1 MIMHIM
7 HARQSPQAWTDM
19 EPNFAALRKEFPVL
33 ERKTYLNSG
42 SYCALANDVKA
53 SIEAYMEDRL
63 AVGANWDVWITKNE
77 AVRTLTAQLLG
88 AAPDE
93 IAVTASVSA
102 GLNALAS
109 SLDFTGKRNKVVI
122 SDFEFPTNAQISPAQ
137 EPRGAQVVHV
147 ARDAPGYIP
156 AEKFAAAIDENT
168 QLVAITHVCFRN
180 GAKLEIPKIVR
191 LARAKGAMVLLDCY
205 QSVGSLDIDVKALDV
220 DFAAG
225 GMLKYLLG
233 TAGIGFLYAK
243 DSCVRS
249 LVPTNSGWFAQADIT
264 AMDITANRPAPN
276 ARRFEAG
283 TPPVVNCYAAEAGL
297 KLLLKVGTP
306 AIEKRNFALTRRCME
321 RLEEIGW
328 PSITPVQ
335 DARRGATVAVP
346 SSDAA
351 RLQAELM
358 KHDIVTSYRDDNV
371 RASFHFYNNDD
382 DVESFIAAMQELRGS
397 LRPRTTQT
405 GT

>member
-1 MIMHIM
+1 
-7 HARQSPQAWTDM
+7 M
-19 EPNFAALRKEFPVL
+19 EQNFEALRKEFPVL
-33 ERKTYLNSG
+33 QRKTYLNSG
-42 SYCALANDVKA
+42 SYCALANEVRAAFD
-53 SIEAYMEDRL
+53 AYMEDRL
-63 AVGANWDVWITKNE
+63 LVGANWDVWVTKNE
-77 AVRTLTAQLLG
+77 SVRNLTATLLH
-88 AAPDE
+88 ASPDE

-109 SLDFTGKRNKVVI
+109 ALKFTGPRNKVVV
-122 SDFEFPTNAQISPAQ
+122 SDFEFPTNAQIWHAQ
-137 EPRGAQVVHV
+137 EPRGAKVVHV
-147 ARDAPGYIP
+147 PRAADGYIP
-156 AEKFAAAIDENT
+156 TEMFEKAIDEQT
-168 QLVAITHVCFRN
+168 LLVAITHVCFRN
-180 GAKLEIPKIVR
+180 GAKLDIPGIVR

-233 TAGIGFLYAK
+233 TAGIGFLYARE
-243 DSCVRS
+243 SCVRS
-249 LVPTNSGWFAQADIT
+249 LVPTNSGWFAQADIS

-306 AIEKRNFALTRRCME
+306 AIEKRNFALTRHCME

-328 PSITPVQ
+328 PSITPVE

-351 RLQAELM
+351 RVQAELL
-358 KHDIVTSYRDDNV
+358 KHDIVTSYRDANV
-371 RASFHFYNNDD
+371 RASFHFYNNED
-382 DVESFIAAMQELRGS
+382 DVESFIASMQELRGS
-397 LRPRTTQT
+397 LALPTRLLKTQT
-405 GT
+405 GS